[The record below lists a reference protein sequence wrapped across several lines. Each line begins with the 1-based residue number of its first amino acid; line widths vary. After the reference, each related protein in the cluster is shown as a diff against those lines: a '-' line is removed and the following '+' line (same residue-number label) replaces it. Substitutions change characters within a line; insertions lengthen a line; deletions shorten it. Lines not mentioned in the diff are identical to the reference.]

1 MSKFEVHV
9 SNTDTVESVKEK
21 VAASQLIAFPEHKLM
36 FKGEKM
42 EEGKTMSDYGIQ
54 ESSALDF
61 VLEATEESI
70 VKQLKELLKT
80 RDLTSDELGLLYCYK
95 HGVST
100 NQALKTI
107 GIDAKLGDFIKGRK
121 EFVLEGGK
129 ISMVRD
135 DTTLKPLSVANQLEE
150 ILREHGPTMEVTA
163 LCSKFIQKFHVSV
176 ANVVQMRPLDFIMK
190 EKTKFALVGN
200 NMVTLKE
207 FEKQEKAKQEK
218 AKVEG
223 SALRMARSRSPQ
235 TSRAPPP
242 APWRQQEAPKRRS
255 PSPRARPA
263 TQQIEQNEDLYQE
276 LHTKISSRSFNSRV
290 AQALSSIKEIV
301 EQHCFLNVV
310 DVVKGGSV
318 GKGTAITD
326 CEDAELMFFVKGLP
340 TEGHQKWMAPLL
352 RSVKATLS
360 LNFPSDLPASMDCTD
375 DSVRMDVKGGLVVN
389 VRFSPAFENYVE
401 TVQALGML
409 GPYARKPFEPS
420 FVKERTQF
428 VAKQPGHV
436 KVTMRLMKWWRD
448 QQAWS
453 CPLTTPSDYVLEL
466 IVIYAAQQCGK
477 VAQAQMIANCMSL
490 LARFDQLRVVW
501 SNYYDPSDVWS
512 PLMLQKP
519 LLMDP
524 VNPFSN
530 VADPQDFDAC
540 ELMSFAAKTHF
551 FW

>member
-1 MSKFEVHV
+1 MTE
-9 SNTDTVESVKEK
+9 TVKSVKEKGAATAKVEMTVTPTETVKSVKEK
-21 VAASQLIAFPEHKLM
+21 VAAAQLIAFPEHKLVCG
-36 FKGEKM
+36 GEKLD
-42 EEGKTMSDYGIQ
+42 EKKTMGDCGVT
-54 ESSALDF
+54 EASAVEF
-61 VLEATEESI
+61 VLEATEES
-70 VKQLKELLKT
+70 VVTQLKELLKS
-80 RDLTSDELGLLYCYK
+80 RDLTCDELGLLYCYK

-100 NQALKTI
+100 NQALKRI
-107 GIDAKLGDFIKGRK
+107 GIEMKLADFVKGRK

-135 DTTLKPLSVANQLEE
+135 DTSLKPLSVADQLEQ
-150 ILREHGPTMEVTA
+150 ILKENGPTMEVTA

-223 SALRMARSRSPQ
+223 SALRMALSRSPQ

-326 CEDAELMFFVKGLP
+326 CEDAELVFFVKGLP
-340 TEGHQKWMAPLL
+340 TEGHQK
-352 RSVKATLS
+352 R
-360 LNFPSDLPASMDCTD
+360 
-375 DSVRMDVKGGLVVN
+375 
-389 VRFSPAFENYVE
+389 
-401 TVQALGML
+401 
-409 GPYARKPFEPS
+409 
-420 FVKERTQF
+420 
-428 VAKQPGHV
+428 
-436 KVTMRLMKWWRD
+436 
-448 QQAWS
+448 
-453 CPLTTPSDYVLEL
+453 
-466 IVIYAAQQCGK
+466 
-477 VAQAQMIANCMSL
+477 
-490 LARFDQLRVVW
+490 
-501 SNYYDPSDVWS
+501 
-512 PLMLQKP
+512 
-519 LLMDP
+519 
-524 VNPFSN
+524 
-530 VADPQDFDAC
+530 
-540 ELMSFAAKTHF
+540 
-551 FW
+551 

>member
-1 MSKFEVHV
+1 MSMNIQVPSLAKIGILQANMDSQAKLRASALYKVLPALWDSWLSGLSVAAGSSTAGGSEVSV
-9 SNTDTVESVKEK
+9 KTMEKGAATAKVEMTVTPAETVRSVKEK
-21 VAASQLIAFPEHKLM
+21 VAAAQLIAFPEHKLVCG
-36 FKGEKM
+36 GEKLD
-42 EEGKTMSDYGIQ
+42 EKKTLGDCGVT
-54 ESSALDF
+54 EASAVEF
-61 VLEATEESI
+61 VLEATEDS
-70 VKQLKELLKT
+70 VVTQLKELLKS
-80 RDLTSDELGLLYCYK
+80 RDLTCDELGLLYCYK

-107 GIDAKLGDFIKGRK
+107 GIEMKLADFIKDRK

-135 DTTLKPLSVANQLEE
+135 DTSLKPLSVADQLEQ
-150 ILREHGPTMEVTA
+150 ILKENGPTMEVTA

-207 FEKQEKAKQEK
+207 FEKQEKAKHEK

-326 CEDAELMFFVKGLP
+326 CEDAELVSGSRLAAACRHCL
-340 TEGHQKWMAPLL
+340 T
-352 RSVKATLS
+352 
-360 LNFPSDLPASMDCTD
+360 
-375 DSVRMDVKGGLVVN
+375 GLVH
-389 VRFSPAFENYVE
+389 SK
-401 TVQALGML
+401 QAIESSSEIL
-409 GPYARKPFEPS
+409 K
-420 FVKERTQF
+420 
-428 VAKQPGHV
+428 
-436 KVTMRLMKWWRD
+436 
-448 QQAWS
+448 
-453 CPLTTPSDYVLEL
+453 
-466 IVIYAAQQCGK
+466 
-477 VAQAQMIANCMSL
+477 
-490 LARFDQLRVVW
+490 
-501 SNYYDPSDVWS
+501 
-512 PLMLQKP
+512 
-519 LLMDP
+519 
-524 VNPFSN
+524 
-530 VADPQDFDAC
+530 AC
-540 ELMSFAAKTHF
+540 E
-551 FW
+551 

>member
-1 MSKFEVHV
+1 MEKGAATAKVEM
-9 SNTDTVESVKEK
+9 TVTPTETVKSVKEK
-21 VAASQLIAFPEHKLM
+21 VAAAQLIAFPEHKLVCG
-36 FKGEKM
+36 GEKLD
-42 EEGKTMSDYGIQ
+42 EKKTLGDCGVT
-54 ESSALDF
+54 EASAVEF
-61 VLEATEESI
+61 VLEATEDS
-70 VKQLKELLKT
+70 VAAQLKELLKS

-95 HGVST
+95 YGVST

-107 GIDAKLGDFIKGRK
+107 GIEMKLADFIKDRK

-135 DTTLKPLSVANQLEE
+135 DTSLKPLSVADQLEQ
-150 ILREHGPTMEVTA
+150 ILKENGPTMEVTA

-263 TQQIEQNEDLYQE
+263 TQQIEQNEDMYQE

-326 CEDAELMFFVKGLP
+326 CEDAELVSGSRLAVACCQCP
-340 TEGHQKWMAPLL
+340 
-352 RSVKATLS
+352 
-360 LNFPSDLPASMDCTD
+360 N
-375 DSVRMDVKGGLVVN
+375 GLVH
-389 VRFSPAFENYVE
+389 
-401 TVQALGML
+401 
-409 GPYARKPFEPS
+409 
-420 FVKERTQF
+420 
-428 VAKQPGHV
+428 AK
-436 KVTMRLMKWWRD
+436 K
-448 QQAWS
+448 AI
-453 CPLTTPSDYVLEL
+453 E
-466 IVIYAAQQCGK
+466 
-477 VAQAQMIANCMSL
+477 SL
-490 LARFDQLRVVW
+490 LIFQDLESMRMNLRFIYL
-501 SNYYDPSDVWS
+501 SISI
-512 PLMLQKP
+512 
-519 LLMDP
+519 
-524 VNPFSN
+524 
-530 VADPQDFDAC
+530 
-540 ELMSFAAKTHF
+540 
-551 FW
+551 